1 MSSIRK
7 QSLYSSLFI
16 YAGFVLGAVNILWLF
31 PNQRYFSTEEFGLT
45 RLLLDVAILFSTACT
60 LGSLNV
66 TFKFFPFYQH
76 YLPKEKNDLPFL
88 TLITTA
94 IGCLLFV
101 LVVPLLEP
109 FLLRKFGGRS
119 PLFLDYF
126 YLVYPFTIAMA
137 AFSLMEAYAW
147 SLHRTI
153 LSNFLKEFLSRL
165 ITTVLILLLMAG
177 IISSF
182 RVFVN
187 LYAVIYGLMAIL
199 LFAYFRYRRELP
211 LHADIS
217 PVTRRLWP
225 KMLVFGFSFF
235 LSAMLNILAKTNDT
249 IIIASQSRGGLVDT
263 AVFVIATY
271 LVTLMDVPQRSLI
284 SAATAQISVA
294 WKEKDMEKIGRLY
307 RKTALNLLIAA
318 IGILGLLLVNAGS
331 LVEFLG
337 ETYAPVPLLLVLLG
351 FARLI
356 DLGTGL
362 NSQILVL
369 SKYWK
374 VDLVTNVLY
383 VAVSILLNY
392 LLTVRIGVMGP
403 AWGGLI
409 AVVLFNAL
417 RFGFLWKLYHLQPFT
432 IRNLQAL
439 ALGLGAFLAVYVIPA
454 TGNLY
459 ANVVI
464 RSALFTTLFAGG
476 IGYFRISPDLND
488 AFVSVMERI
497 RRNR

>member
-1 MSSIRK
+1 M
-7 QSLYSSLFI
+7 
-16 YAGFVLGAVNILWLF
+16 
-31 PNQRYFSTEEFGLT
+31 
-45 RLLLDVAILFSTACT
+45 AILFSTACT
-60 LGSLNV
+60 LGSLNI

-76 YLPKEKNDLPFL
+76 YLPRAKNDLPAI
-88 TLITTA
+88 TLVA
-94 IGCLLFV
+94 CVVGCLVFI
-101 LVVPLLEP
+101 LVVPLMEP

-119 PLFLDYF
+119 PLFVDFF
-126 YLVYPFTIAMA
+126 YLVYPFTITMA
-137 AFSLMEAYAW
+137 FFSLMEAYAW
-147 SLHRTI
+147 SLHRTV

-165 ITTVLILLLMAG
+165 ITTILIALFIFG
-177 IISSF
+177 VIRSF
-182 RVFVN
+182 DVFVN
-187 LYAVIYGLMAIL
+187 LYALIYGLLAL
-199 LFAYFRYRRELP
+199 VLFLYFIKKGELP
-211 LHADIS
+211 LHFRIS
-217 PVTRRLWP
+217 SVTRRLWP
-225 KMLVFGFSFF
+225 RMLVFGLSFF

-249 IIIASQSRGGLVDT
+249 IIIASQSPGGLVDT

-318 IGILGLLLVNAGS
+318 IGILGLLLLNAKS

-337 ETYAPVPLLLVLLG
+337 PTYAPVPYLLLVLG

-374 VDLVTNVLY
+374 VDLLTNLLFVG
-383 VAVSILLNY
+383 VSILLNY

-409 AVVLFNAL
+409 AIILFNAL
-417 RFGFLWKLYHLQPFT
+417 RFTFLWKLFKLQPFT
-432 IRNLQAL
+432 GHNLKAL
-439 ALGLGAFLAVYVIPA
+439 LLGAAVFFPVYLIPGS
-454 TGNLY
+454 GNLY
-459 ANVVI
+459 MDVII
-464 RSALFTTLFAGG
+464 RSGLFTILFAGG
-476 IGYFRISPDLND
+476 IFYFRISEDMNAALRSIWMR
-488 AFVSVMERI
+488 VR
-497 RRNR
+497 

>member
-7 QSLYSSLFI
+7 QSIYSSLFI
-16 YAGFVLGAVNILWLF
+16 YAGFIIGAINILWLF
-31 PNQRYFSTEEFGLT
+31 PDQRYFSTEQFGLT

-60 LGSLNV
+60 LGSLNI

-76 YLPKEKNDLPFL
+76 YLPRAKNDLPAI
-88 TLITTA
+88 TLLA
-94 IGCLLFV
+94 CVVGCLVFI
-101 LVVPLLEP
+101 LVVPLMET

-119 PLFLDYF
+119 PLFVNFF
-126 YLVYPFTIAMA
+126 YLVYPFTITMA
-137 AFSLMEAYAW
+137 FFILMEAYAW
-147 SLHRTI
+147 SLHRTV
-153 LSNFLKEFLSRL
+153 LSNFMKEFLSRL
-165 ITTVLILLLMAG
+165 ITTILIALFIFG
-177 IISSF
+177 VIRSF
-182 RVFVN
+182 DVFVN
-187 LYAVIYGLMAIL
+187 LYALIYGLLALIL
-199 LFAYFRYRRELP
+199 FLYFMKKGELP
-211 LHADIS
+211 LHFRFS
-217 PVTRRLWP
+217 SVTRRLWP
-225 KMLVFGFSFF
+225 RMLVFGLSFF

-249 IIIASQSRGGLVDT
+249 IIIASQSPGGLVDT

-271 LVTLMDVPQRSLI
+271 MVTLMDVPQRSLI

-318 IGILGLLLVNAGS
+318 IGILGLLLLNARS

-337 ETYAPVPLLLVLLG
+337 PTYQPVPYLLLVLG

-374 VDLVTNVLY
+374 VDLLTNLLFVG
-383 VAVSILLNY
+383 VSILLNY

-409 AVVLFNAL
+409 AIIIFNAL
-417 RFGFLWKLYHLQPFT
+417 RFTFLWKLFKLQPFT
-432 IRNLQAL
+432 IHNLKAL
-439 ALGLGAFLAVYVIPA
+439 LLGAVIFLPIYFIPG

-459 ANVVI
+459 ADVII
-464 RSALFTTLFAGG
+464 RSVLFTILFAGG
-476 IGYFRISPDLND
+476 IFYFRISEDMNAALRS
-488 AFVSVMERI
+488 AWMRM
-497 RRNR
+497 R